1 MHLADAFI
9 QSDFRLYI
17 FIFSVFIWI
26 LVNALVQNTVRNK
39 YKLFKPEGIKY
50 KNYRGKTG
58 NINK

>member
-39 YKLFKPEGIKY
+39 YKLFKPEGIK
-50 KNYRGKTG
+50 
-58 NINK
+58 